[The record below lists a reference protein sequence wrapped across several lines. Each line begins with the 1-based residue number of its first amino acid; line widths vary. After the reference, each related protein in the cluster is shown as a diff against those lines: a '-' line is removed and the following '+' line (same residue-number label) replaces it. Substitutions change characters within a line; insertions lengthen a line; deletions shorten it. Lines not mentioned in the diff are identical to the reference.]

1 MKTIEHTLLQVG
13 CGLGVMLLAT
23 SLCMGAE
30 RAGSS
35 RQGSPAKASANSTA
49 KKKATA
55 RQAKQERVEVT
66 GSSIKYPVKAGRET
80 PATGLSVTVIDPK
93 SAVNRGYS
101 SPLEVLM
108 RTPSV
113 YRGR

>member
-1 MKTIEHTLLQVG
+1 MKTRKRTFLKVAA
-13 CGLGVMLLAT
+13 GLGTLLLAT

-35 RQGSPAKASANSTA
+35 RQESPARASVRSPAKL
-49 KKKATA
+49 KATP
-55 RQAKQERVEVT
+55 RQVKQERVEVT
-66 GSSIKYPVKAGRET
+66 GSSIRYPIKGERGTA
-80 PATGLSVTVIDPK
+80 ATGLSLTVIDPK